1 MALSFVIFALSAI
14 AATADVSTKGNDKVT
29 PLEKVIIM
37 LEDLQTEVVTE
48 GKAEAETY
56 DKFACFCKDM
66 TKEKSDAITAGTE
79 EQESLQ
85 SRIEE
90 LISDRDGLDEDIA
103 GFEKQ
108 IKETEATMKGLQ
120 EERAATQSLFD
131 GNSAD
136 MKGALEAL
144 KAAIDALKASRPASF
159 AQITGIIKTVRK
171 AALMA
176 DALGLETT
184 KTQRAVASLL
194 QQPEVPMQNYDFH
207 SEEVISMLEDLMKDF
222 RKTKNGLDK
231 DEVASI
237 AEHDKKIQLLTTQKA
252 DQESDLAKTQERK
265 KLIVQEIQV
274 ASGDLSTCSATLLDD
289 QQYLMELAKNCQ
301 AQGKM
306 WDQRTKVRTE
316 EITAITQAISVIK
329 GAVSSKTT
337 ANTVRLVQKHVFMG
351 SPLVV
356 AANDDAMEA
365 IEATSEQDDDAAPN
379 FLQKAKVMV
388 APESDA
394 DGKRAAIINLLRTE
408 SKALKSTLLAS
419 LVSQVASDPFVKIR
433 KLIQEL
439 IERLLQ
445 EAADEANHKGWCDKE
460 TSAAKQ
466 TRDYKA
472 DDIQQLNQALASA
485 EAARDKLQEEIKTL
499 TTELEQLNK
508 DLEEATENRKNE
520 KEENEATIK
529 EAEEGEVAVRNAIKI
544 LSEFYDKQKEGAAL
558 VQKDVPDMPDAG
570 FEGEYKGKGAE
581 SGGILGMLDVILGD
595 FVRTIKVT
603 TKSEADAAQE
613 FLEFERATKTSIA
626 TKEAAK
632 ESKETE
638 LTKTLEQID
647 TDNEDMSSAQESLD
661 NALTELAELHKAC
674 VDTGMSYAD
683 RVALREQEI
692 DSLKKALCIL
702 DKMGPVQT
710 EGC

>member
-683 RVALREQEI
+683 RVAMREQEI